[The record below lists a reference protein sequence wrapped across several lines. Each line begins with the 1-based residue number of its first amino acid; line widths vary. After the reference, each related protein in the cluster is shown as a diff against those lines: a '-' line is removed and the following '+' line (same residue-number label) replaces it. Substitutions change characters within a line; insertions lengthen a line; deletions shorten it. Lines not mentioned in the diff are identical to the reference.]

1 MDQRGMPSLVYADR
15 AAAGR
20 ALAERLGAYAGRSD
34 VVVLALPRGGV
45 PVAVPVADALA
56 APLDVLLVRK
66 LGLPG
71 QPELAMGAIA
81 GVGGD
86 VELVRN
92 ERLLTRLDMPEEV
105 LQGVRRLE
113 LEELRRREV
122 AYRGDRAPV
131 EVHGRVVVVV
141 DDGLA
146 TGSTVLAAVAA
157 LRHQAPAR
165 VVVAVPIG
173 SAGACAAVRQQA
185 DEVVCASTPTPF
197 YAVGQGYVDFGQTS
211 DDEVRAALAGR
222 PGGPGGP
229 GRSGSPSR

>member
-1 MDQRGMPSLVYADR
+1 MTPPAYADR
-15 AAAGR
+15 VAAGR
-20 ALAERLGAYAGRSD
+20 SLAERLGAYAGRHD

-45 PVAVPVADALA
+45 PVAVPVAEALD

-66 LGLPG
+66 LGLPA

-92 ERLLTRLDMPEEV
+92 ERLLARLDMPEEV
-105 LQGVRRLE
+105 LQGVRRQE

-131 EVHGRVVVVV
+131 EVRDRVVVVV

-173 SAGACAAVRQQA
+173 SAEACTAVRQQA

-211 DDEVRAALAGR
+211 DDEVRAALVGRPGR
-222 PGGPGGP
+222 PGGP
-229 GRSGSPSR
+229 SR